1 VLKLR
6 FRFNSII
13 GLTKSVIRHRRLVL
27 EMSKRELTDKY
38 AGQVF
43 GWTWAVLHPII
54 LMGVYVFV
62 FTVVFKQGIGRTTDF
77 PLDYTAYVVTGLVC
91 WLNIQD
97 SLSRSTSAVT
107 SKSELVK
114 QVVFPIEILPVKAT
128 LASLVPMCVSLTVL
142 LTYIGIRFGLKPA
155 TLILGPLAVG
165 IQFLFLTGIGYFL
178 SSLAVFIRDVKDF
191 VLVFLFAG
199 VYIIPAFYL
208 PEWTPNLFRP
218 LLNLNPFSYL
228 IWIFQDAF
236 FYGHIKHPRAWVIAS
251 SLSCLSFITGQ
262 MVFNRLK
269 SAFGNFL

>member
-1 VLKLR
+1 MLKSR
-6 FRFNSII
+6 IPTNSII
-13 GLTKSVIRHRRLVL
+13 GLTKNVVKNRRLVL

-43 GWTWAVLHPII
+43 GWTWAVLHPMI

-62 FTVVFKQGIGRTTDF
+62 FTAVFKQGIGGTADF

-114 QVVFPIEILPVKAT
+114 QIVFPIEILPVKAT
-128 LASLVPMCVSLTVL
+128 LASFVPMSVSLTVL
-142 LTYIGIRFGLKPA
+142 LTYIGVRFGLKA
-155 TLILGPLAVG
+155 ETLVLGPLAVG
-165 IQFLFLTGIGYFL
+165 IQFLFLAGIGYFL
-178 SSLAVFIRDVKDF
+178 SSMAVFIRDVKDF

-208 PEWTPNLFRP
+208 PEWTPDMFRP

-228 IWIFQDAF
+228 VWIFQDAF
-236 FYGHIKHPRAWVIAS
+236 FYGHIEHPRAWAIAS
-251 SLSCLSFITGQ
+251 SLSCLSFVTGQ
-262 MVFNRLK
+262 VIFSRLK
-269 SAFGNFL
+269 STFGNFL